1 MVELRTTPHGG
12 KTIHDYFTIFLKRR
26 WAILSVFFSLVATV
40 TLYSYIA
47 TPIYLATAQVL
58 IERQTPQ
65 ILDQTGGGT
74 PSDSQGEQF
83 YQTQYQLLES
93 RALAKKVADK
103 LQLKNHSFYAPIFQ
117 NLSPTAD
124 NALKQQA
131 EDRLARS
138 IAKGVKVTLIP
149 GRNSRLV
156 DVSYSHPD
164 PRFAAQLVNA
174 LIQCYIEQ
182 YLELRFAA
190 SQEVAGWLKQKID
203 EARKKLEESEAKLNQ
218 YKREHNIVTLEDKES
233 ITGQKLEQLNRD
245 LLTAQTR
252 RMAAET
258 KFREVS
264 QGHPISDVLNDPM
277 IQTLKKQEAEI
288 IVQVSEMS
296 KKFGEHHPRI
306 IQLNSEMTATRA
318 KIASEMSQVV
328 QSIKNEYK
336 MTQMQEENLKSAL
349 ESQKADT
356 QDFSDRAI
364 NYRMLLRDVE
374 TNRAMYENMLKSLTS
389 TTATGNLPSTN
400 IQIIYPATV
409 PTAPVSPK
417 KFNNI
422 MVAVVIGL
430 ILGGALAVGLE
441 NLDTTLKTPEEVEGW
456 LEIPNLVMIPHL
468 DLFSDNPTKEG
479 AELVLHHDGQSIA
492 SELYRILR
500 TKIHYSTPGRPP
512 RVLLVTSTL
521 PMEGKS
527 MTAANLAI
535 AIAKEEGSVL
545 LVDADLR
552 RPRLHQL
559 FQVPSEPGLSN
570 FLVGEIDDIPA
581 VETKM
586 TNLFLVPSGPLP
598 PNPSELLGPR
608 RMEEFLTR
616 AQKLYGHIILDSPP
630 LLSVTDSAILAT
642 QAEGVLLVI
651 KADAVPRKQAIEAR
665 DQLLSIKAHLLGA
678 LLNDVPTKHAGYYY
692 QHYYHYHSQ
701 YTSDSDITKTS
712 TLSIF
717 NSIIRMLRG
726 SNKIRL

>member
-1 MVELRTTPHGG
+1 MSVPHQGQ
-12 KTIHDYFTIFLKRR
+12 TIHDYFRIFLRRR

-40 TLYSYIA
+40 TLYSYSA
-47 TPIYLATAQVL
+47 APIYVATAQIL
-58 IERQTPQ
+58 IEGQTPRP
-65 ILDQTGGGT
+65 LDQTGGGT
-74 PSDSQGEQF
+74 PYDFQGEEF
-83 YQTQYQLLES
+83 YQTQYQLLRS

-103 LQLKNHSFYAPIFQ
+103 LQLKNHPFYSTIFG

-131 EDRLARS
+131 EDRLAAL
-138 IAKGVKVTLIP
+138 IAQDVKVKPI
-149 GRNSRLV
+149 RSSRLV
-156 DVSYSHPD
+156 DVSFSHPD
-164 PRFAAQLVNA
+164 PQFAAQLVNA

-182 YLELRFAA
+182 YLEFRFAA
-190 SQEVAGWLKQKID
+190 SQGVAAWLTQKID

-218 YKREHNIVTLEDKES
+218 YRREHKIVTLEDKES
-233 ITGQKLEQLNRD
+233 ITGQKLEQLNKD

-252 RMAAET
+252 RMAVET
-258 KFREVS
+258 KFRAVS
-264 QGHPISDVLNDPM
+264 QGHPISDVLSDPL
-277 IQTLKKQEAEI
+277 IQGYKKQEAQI
-288 IVQVSEMS
+288 IVQISELS
-296 KKFGEHHPRI
+296 KKYGELHPRM
-306 IQLNSEMTATRA
+306 IQLNSELTAARA

-336 MTQMQEENLKSAL
+336 MAQMQEENLKSAL
-349 ESQKADT
+349 EGQKADT
-356 QDFSDRAI
+356 QDFGDRAI

-374 TNRAMYENMLKSLTS
+374 TNRAMYENMLKSLKT

-422 MVAVVIGL
+422 MLAAGIGL
-430 ILGGALAVGLE
+430 VLGAALALGLE
-441 NLDTTLKTPEEVEGW
+441 NIDTTLKTPEEVEGW
-456 LEIPNLVMIPHL
+456 LEIPNLAMIPHL
-468 DLFSDNPTKEG
+468 DLSPGYPPKE
-479 AELVLHHDGQSIA
+479 APELAMHHGSHPIA
-492 SELYRILR
+492 SESYRLLR
-500 TKIHYSTPGRPP
+500 TKIHFSTPGRPP

-535 AIAKEEGSVL
+535 ALAKEEGSVL
-545 LVDADLR
+545 LVDSDLR

-559 FQVPSEPGLSN
+559 FQVPREPGLSN

-598 PNPSELLGPR
+598 PNPSELLGPT

-630 LLSVTDSAILAT
+630 LLSVADSAILAT

-651 KADAVPRKQAIEAR
+651 KAETVPRKLVIEAR
-665 DQLLSIKAHLLGA
+665 DQLLGIKAHLLGA
-678 LLNDVPTKHAGYYY
+678 VLNDVPTKHAGYYY
-692 QHYYHYHSQ
+692 KHYHHYHSNL
-701 YTSDSDITKTS
+701 TSEGEVVKKSIKS
-712 TLSIF
+712 ISNYIIQMLSRSK
-717 NSIIRMLRG
+717 N
-726 SNKIRL
+726 

>member
-1 MVELRTTPHGG
+1 MSVPHQGQ
-12 KTIHDYFTIFLKRR
+12 TIHDYFRIFLRRR

-40 TLYSYIA
+40 TLYSYSA
-47 TPIYLATAQVL
+47 APIYVATAQIL
-58 IERQTPQ
+58 IEGQTPRP
-65 ILDQTGGGT
+65 LDQTGGGT
-74 PSDSQGEQF
+74 PYDFQGEEF
-83 YQTQYQLLES
+83 YQTQYQLLSS

-103 LQLKNHSFYAPIFQ
+103 LQLKNHPSYSPIFE

-131 EDRLARS
+131 EDRLAAP
-138 IAKGVKVTLIP
+138 IAQGVKVNP
-149 GRNSRLV
+149 VKGSRLV
-156 DVSYSHPD
+156 DVSFSHPD
-164 PRFAAQLVNA
+164 PQFAAQLVNA

-182 YLELRFAA
+182 YLEFRFAA
-190 SQEVAGWLKQKID
+190 SQGVAAWLTQKID

-218 YKREHNIVTLEDKES
+218 YRREHKIVTLEDKES
-233 ITGQKLEQLNRD
+233 ITGQKLEQLNKD

-252 RMAAET
+252 RMAVET
-258 KFREVS
+258 KFRAVS
-264 QGHPISDVLNDPM
+264 QGHPISDVLSDPL
-277 IQTLKKQEAEI
+277 IQGYKKQEAQI
-288 IVQVSEMS
+288 IVQISELS
-296 KKFGEHHPRI
+296 KKYGELHPRM
-306 IQLNSEMTATRA
+306 IQLNSELTAARA

-336 MTQMQEENLKSAL
+336 MAQMQEENLKSAL
-349 ESQKADT
+349 EGQKADT
-356 QDFSDRAI
+356 QDFGDRAI

-374 TNRAMYENMLKSLTS
+374 TNRAMYENMLKSLKT

-422 MVAVVIGL
+422 MLAAGIGL
-430 ILGGALAVGLE
+430 VLGAALALGLE
-441 NLDTTLKTPEEVEGW
+441 NIDTTLKTPEEVEGW
-456 LEIPNLVMIPHL
+456 LEIPNLAMIPHL
-468 DLFSDNPTKEG
+468 DLSPGYPPKE
-479 AELVLHHDGQSIA
+479 APELAMHHGSHPIA
-492 SELYRILR
+492 SESYRLLR
-500 TKIHYSTPGRPP
+500 TKIHFSTPGRPP

-545 LVDADLR
+545 LVDSDLR

-559 FQVPSEPGLSN
+559 FQVPREPGLSN

-598 PNPSELLGPR
+598 PNPSELLGPT

-630 LLSVTDSAILAT
+630 LLSVADSAILAT
-642 QAEGVLLVI
+642 QVEGVLLVI
-651 KADAVPRKQAIEAR
+651 KAERVPRKLVIEAR
-665 DQLLSIKAHLLGA
+665 DQLLGIKAHLLGA
-678 LLNDVPTKHAGYYY
+678 VLNDVPTKHAGYYY
-692 QHYYHYHSQ
+692 NHYYHYHSNL
-701 YTSDSDITKTS
+701 TSEGEVVKKSIKS
-712 TLSIF
+712 ISNYIIQMLSRSK
-717 NSIIRMLRG
+717 N
-726 SNKIRL
+726 

>member
-1 MVELRTTPHGG
+1 MSVPHQGQ
-12 KTIHDYFTIFLKRR
+12 TIHDYFRIFLRRR

-40 TLYSYIA
+40 TLYSYRT
-47 TPIYLATAQVL
+47 TPIYVATAQIL
-58 IERQTPQ
+58 IEGQTPRP
-65 ILDQTGGGT
+65 LDQTGGGT
-74 PSDSQGEQF
+74 PYDFQGEEF
-83 YQTQYQLLES
+83 YQTQYQLLSS

-103 LQLKNHSFYAPIFQ
+103 LQLKNHPFYSTIFG

-131 EDRLARS
+131 EDRLAAL
-138 IAKGVKVTLIP
+138 IAQDVKVKPI
-149 GRNSRLV
+149 RSSRLV
-156 DVSYSHPD
+156 DVSFSHPD
-164 PRFAAQLVNA
+164 PQFAAQLVNA

-182 YLELRFAA
+182 YLEFRFAA
-190 SQEVAGWLKQKID
+190 SQGVADWLTQKID

-218 YKREHNIVTLEDKES
+218 YRREHKIVTLEDKES
-233 ITGQKLEQLNRD
+233 ITGQKLDQLNKD

-252 RMAAET
+252 RMAVET
-258 KFREVS
+258 KFRAVS
-264 QGHPISDVLNDPM
+264 QGHPISDVLSDPL
-277 IQTLKKQEAEI
+277 IQGYKKQEAQI
-288 IVQVSEMS
+288 IVQISELS
-296 KKFGEHHPRI
+296 KKYGELHPRM
-306 IQLNSEMTATRA
+306 IQLNSELTAARA

-336 MTQMQEENLKSAL
+336 MAQMQEENLKSAL
-349 ESQKADT
+349 EGQKADT
-356 QDFSDRAI
+356 QDFGDRAI

-374 TNRAMYENMLKSLTS
+374 TNRAMYENMLKSLKT

-422 MVAVVIGL
+422 MLAAGIGL
-430 ILGGALAVGLE
+430 VLGAALALGLE
-441 NLDTTLKTPEEVEGW
+441 NIDTTLKTPEEVEGW
-456 LEIPNLVMIPHL
+456 LEIPNLAMIPHL
-468 DLFSDNPTKEG
+468 DLSPGYPPKE
-479 AELVLHHDGQSIA
+479 APELAMHHGSHPIA
-492 SELYRILR
+492 SESYRLLR
-500 TKIHYSTPGRPP
+500 TKIHFSTPGRPP

-535 AIAKEEGSVL
+535 ALAKEEGSVL

-559 FQVPSEPGLSN
+559 FQVPREPGLSN

-598 PNPSELLGPR
+598 PNPSELLGPT

-630 LLSVTDSAILAT
+630 LLSVADSVILAA

-651 KADAVPRKQAIEAR
+651 RAEAVPRKLVIEAR
-665 DQLLSIKAHLLGA
+665 DQLLGIKAHLLGA
-678 LLNDVPTKHAGYYY
+678 VLNDVPTKHAGYYY
-692 QHYYHYHSQ
+692 KHYHHYHSNL
-701 YTSDSDITKTS
+701 TSEGEVVKKSIKS
-712 TLSIF
+712 ISNYIIQMLSRSK
-717 NSIIRMLRG
+717 N
-726 SNKIRL
+726 